1 MKTRHPQ
8 PTVFIT
14 DQCEITHTT
23 IKDSIKSANLKVVSY
38 YMGCAFLKNYQPNQP
53 SCLLLNLYLPD
64 MTGLELHQHLLAKQI
79 DLPVIILA
87 SNADVSIAVKAM
99 KAKVFDFVEKPFN
112 NEQLKRRIQKAIQF
126 DTRTHCQAA
135 HKQRL
140 LACLETLTARQQDV
154 MTEILQGKSN
164 KTIALKLGIGKRTV
178 EDHRICV
185 MKKMGA
191 KHLVELVHI
200 ALFCGLV
207 PEPCKLICEHCELEN
222 SK

>member
-14 DQCEITHTT
+14 DQCEMTHTT
-23 IKDSIKSANLKVVSY
+23 IKDSMKWATQRVVSY
-38 YMGCAFLKNYQPNQP
+38 YTAEAFLKHYHPNQP
-53 SCLLLNLYLPD
+53 GCLLLELHLPD

-87 SNADVSIAVKAM
+87 SNADISTAVKAL

-112 NEQLKRRIQKAIQF
+112 NDNLKRRIQEALQF
-126 DTRTHCQAA
+126 DTRSRCQAA
-135 HKQRL
+135 HKQML
-140 LACLETLTARQQDV
+140 LARLETLTARQHAV

-164 KTIALKLGIGKRTV
+164 KKIAQKLGICHRTV
-178 EDHRICV
+178 EDHRIRL

-222 SK
+222 SQ

>member
-23 IKDSIKSANLKVVSY
+23 IQDSMKWATQRVVSY
-38 YMGCAFLKNYQPNQP
+38 YTAEAFLKNYQPNQP
-53 SCLLLNLYLPD
+53 GCLLLDLHLPD
-64 MTGLELHQHLLAKQI
+64 MTGLELHQRLLAEKMT
-79 DLPVIILA
+79 LPVIILA
-87 SNADVSIAVKAM
+87 ENADVSTAVKAL
-99 KAKVFDFVEKPFN
+99 KAKVFDFIEKPFN
-112 NEQLKRRIQKAIQF
+112 QAQLKRRIQEALQF
-126 DTRTHCQAA
+126 DTRSRCQAA

-140 LACLETLTARQQDV
+140 LARLETLTVRQQDV

-164 KTIALKLGIGKRTV
+164 KTIAQELGIGKRTV
-178 EDHRICV
+178 EDHRIRL

-191 KHLVELVHI
+191 KHLVELIHI

-222 SK
+222 SQ

>member
-23 IKDSIKSANLKVVSY
+23 IKNTIKWANFKVVSY

-53 SCLLLNLYLPD
+53 GCLLLELHLPD

-87 SNADVSIAVKAM
+87 SNADVSTAVKVM

-112 NEQLKRRIQKAIQF
+112 NDQLKRRIQEAIQF

-135 HKQRL
+135 HKQML
-140 LACLETLTARQQDV
+140 LARLETLTARQQDV
-154 MTEILQGKSN
+154 MIEILQGKSN
-164 KTIALKLGIGKRTV
+164 PKIAQELGIGQRTV
-178 EDHRICV
+178 EDHRIRL